1 METGAVLDIW
11 SDIPEG
17 FQKKFGTGPGSAPPP
32 GHPWGRPISSWVPRS
47 AHPPFTADLWC
58 CFPRLGRPGLPQASG
73 RGQRRRTLVGEVRS
87 VVEAVADHADHHDCQ
102 PAPTRANRRSAVRT
116 PCWRPS
122 WRPPTQAPTVT
133 ISPLPL
139 LGAPIAIQ
147 FGRPTCGFD
156 HAHTC
161 RVETDATPPLSPFP
175 CPSPSS

>member
-1 METGAVLDIW
+1 MGEHDPSGGSGAA
-11 SDIPEG
+11 S
-17 FQKKFGTGPGSAPPP
+17 PPP
-32 GHPWGRPISSWVPRS
+32 RLDAEPSTALFISMMISSR
-47 AHPPFTADLWC
+47 FTPLFSADLWC

-73 RGQRRRTLVGEVRS
+73 RGQRRRTLVGEIRS

-116 PCWRPS
+116 PCWRP
-122 WRPPTQAPTVT
+122 PTQALTLT
-133 ISPLPL
+133 IPPLPL

-161 RVETDATPPLSPFP
+161 RVETDATPPPLPLPMSLSVQLSLTE
-175 CPSPSS
+175 PSGRGTG